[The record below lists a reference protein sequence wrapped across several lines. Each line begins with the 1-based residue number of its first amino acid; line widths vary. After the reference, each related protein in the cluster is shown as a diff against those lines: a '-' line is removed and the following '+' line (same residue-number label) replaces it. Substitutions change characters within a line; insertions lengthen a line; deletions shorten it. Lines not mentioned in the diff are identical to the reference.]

1 MAKRI
6 SPTRIGETYLLRFNK
21 SRSMNGGQEPLE
33 MENVLVSVTVEDGEA
48 RATFRDS
55 EIGEWEA
62 YRYKGRWSYGS
73 SAEPLT
79 VVE

>member
-6 SPTRIGETYLLRFNK
+6 SPANVGKTFLLRFNK
-21 SRSMNGGQEPLE
+21 TRSMNGGRDPME
-33 MENVLVSVTVEDGEA
+33 MENVLVKVDVVDGEA
-48 RATFRDS
+48 RATFRDN

-62 YRYKGRWSYGS
+62 YRFKGRWSYGS

>member
-6 SPTRIGETYLLRFNK
+6 SPTRVGETFLLRFNK
-21 SRSMNGGQEPLE
+21 PRSMNGGREPME
-33 MENVLVSVTVEDGEA
+33 MENVLVKVEIVDGEA
-48 RATFRDS
+48 RATFRDN

-62 YRYKGRWSYGS
+62 YRYKGRWCYGS
-73 SAEPLT
+73 SADSLT